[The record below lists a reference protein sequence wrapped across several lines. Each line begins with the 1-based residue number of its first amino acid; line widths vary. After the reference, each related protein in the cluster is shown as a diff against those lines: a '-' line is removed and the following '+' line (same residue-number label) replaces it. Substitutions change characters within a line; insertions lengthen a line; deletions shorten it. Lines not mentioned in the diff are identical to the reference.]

1 MKKQK
6 SKNTTQ
12 YIAFNIHIARD
23 MVLILFYLLIASFG
37 LWAEEHI
44 FTVSGILLTVG
55 YLALLFINPI
65 YYLFSEEK
73 LVICHP
79 FKRQETIYWED
90 IRSISRYGSWSNP
103 KFMGIPHYKV
113 YYRHDKERWFMKGE
127 ICRSRR
133 TKKLLQKYY
142 KGNVE

>member
-1 MKKQK
+1 MKKQATK
-6 SKNTTQ
+6 DTTQ
-12 YIAFNIHIARD
+12 YIAFNIHLIRD
-23 MVLILFYLLIASFG
+23 IVLIIFYLLIVSFG
-37 LWAEEHI
+37 VWVEEYI
-44 FTVSGILLTVG
+44 FIISGIILIFLYV
-55 YLALLFINPI
+55 ALFFINPI

-79 FKRQETIYWED
+79 FKRSEIIYWED

-127 ICRSRR
+127 ICRSRK
-133 TKKLLQKYY
+133 TKQLLQKYY
-142 KGNVE
+142 KGTVE